1 MENNFEKSL
10 DRIKEIIEKLESNDL
25 SLEESINLYQ
35 EGITLTTQCYNKL
48 NEVEKQSI
56 QILEESDISRL
67 KGENINE
74 Q

>member
-74 Q
+74 